1 MVAVEMQFLADLP
14 MVCPECQGTRYRREI
29 LTARYR
35 GLNIGEVLNL
45 TVAEALPFFRTLP
58 KIRKRLQVLK
68 DVGLDYLPLGQPTV
82 MLSGGESQ
90 RLKLA
95 GFLSES
101 RRAHTL
107 FLFDEPTSGLHPTD
121 VQTLLNCFDHLL
133 SVGHSVIVAEHNLHL
148 IRQAD
153 WVIDLGPGPGADG
166 GTILAEGSPDEIADN
181 KNSLTG
187 QCLSPKPQ
195 RN

>member
-1 MVAVEMQFLADLP
+1 
-14 MVCPECQGTRYRREI
+14 
-29 LTARYR
+29 
-35 GLNIGEVLNL
+35 
-45 TVAEALPFFRTLP
+45 
-58 KIRKRLQVLK
+58 
-68 DVGLDYLPLGQPTV
+68 
-82 MLSGGESQ
+82 
-90 RLKLA
+90 
-95 GFLSES
+95 
-101 RRAHTL
+101 L